1 MSHHKNSK
9 IGTSCTLKYF
19 LSEGRFHNTMLYLVN
34 ERSLTRAALR
44 QGVDLIAAQ
53 TSSYSSGTRKPQPRS
68 VAPTHSGAQP
78 FRVHS
83 KGLSGEFMLH
93 QNTGCAEVRS
103 AYADDFIILPQRLPL
118 SEMSADEAGVGG
130 AERASQSSV

>member
-1 MSHHKNSK
+1 MKDRHEGCVDARCRSNRLTNL
-9 IGTSCTLKYF
+9 ITLIWRK
-19 LSEGRFHNTMLYLVN
+19 
-34 ERSLTRAALR
+34 
-44 QGVDLIAAQ
+44 
-53 TSSYSSGTRKPQPRS
+53 KPQPQS
-68 VAPTHSGAQP
+68 VVPTHSGAQP
-78 FRVHS
+78 FRVRS

-103 AYADDFIILPQRLPL
+103 AYADDFITLLQRLPL